1 MKRLAILGA
10 SGHGKVVA
18 EAAVLSGWESVSFF
32 DDAYPEK
39 KQLSSWSVYGTTSDL
54 IQNSNNFDG
63 VHIAIGDNL
72 IRHNKFDELAGL
84 NIVSII
90 HPSAVIS
97 SSASIGHGAAIFG
110 GVVINA
116 ESVIGT
122 GAILNTGC
130 TVDHDCIIGE
140 FSHISPGVHLAGHV
154 EVGAFSWLGIG
165 SSVIQCLSIGPNT
178 IIGAG
183 SVVVK
188 DIPGSSLAYGV
199 PCAVRRSL

>member
-1 MKRLAILGA
+1 MRRLAILGA

-32 DDAYPEK
+32 DDAYPDK
-39 KQLSSWSVYGTTSDL
+39 KQLSSWSVEGTTSDL
-54 IQNSNNFDG
+54 IQNANKFDG

-72 IRHNKFDELAGL
+72 IRQSKFDELAGL
-84 NIVSII
+84 NIVSIL
-90 HPSAVIS
+90 HPNAVFS
-97 SSASIGHGAAIFG
+97 STASIGKGAAIFA

-130 TVDHDCIIGE
+130 TVDHDCSIGE

-188 DIPGSSLAYGV
+188 DIPGSSLAHGV

>member
-18 EAAVLSGWESVSFF
+18 EAALLSGWESVSFF

-54 IQNSNNFDG
+54 IKNSNNFDG
-63 VHIAIGDNL
+63 VHIAIGHNL

-97 SSASIGHGAAIFG
+97 SSAAIGHGA
-110 GVVINA
+110 VILWWA
-116 ESVIGT
+116 SG
-122 GAILNTGC
+122 
-130 TVDHDCIIGE
+130 HYW
-140 FSHISPGVHLAGHV
+140 SH
-154 EVGAFSWLGIG
+154 F
-165 SSVIQCLSIGPNT
+165 T
-178 IIGAG
+178 IVNI
-183 SVVVK
+183 
-188 DIPGSSLAYGV
+188 
-199 PCAVRRSL
+199 RRSDTKCVIHAPFPNYPL